1 MLIYIILPFTPLLV
15 QYIYK
20 NSGSQDSQYRTYLF
34 FAMLPMFLLIGFR
47 ADYIGAD
54 TWVYLRD
61 FEKTRVLDLTS
72 AIANS
77 RMEEG
82 YIRFVKYVGYI
93 TESPELFQLIY
104 TSIYFIGY
112 YSFAKLLDKKNG
124 FFFIYLLITLG
135 MFYFMLTGVRQNIA
149 ISLCLFSVQFLI
161 KRKYIIVAL
170 LIALAFTFHK
180 SSLLFVFAILLYDRK
195 FTKLNICLYIAGLV
209 VVSTYLVAL
218 QGWANENFEYN
229 YGIEETGNGGIFLS
243 IVAFLT
249 LLSMAYYKYKG
260 KNVSFIRFLFNVNIL
275 TLFLWILRLQTRVAE
290 RPSYYFL
297 GISCALYAY
306 MYDYWKSHGQT
317 GQIIRWGIVGF
328 TYVLFVYRLLTNFRS
343 IIPYQTF

>member
-1 MLIYIILPFTPLLV
+1 MLIYIILPFIPLLV

-20 NSGSQDSQYRTYLF
+20 NSGYRDSQYRTYLC
-34 FAMLPMFLLIGFR
+34 FAMLPMFLVIAFR

-54 TWVYLRD
+54 TWVYLQH
-61 FEKTRVLDLTS
+61 FEKTRESDLAS
-72 AIANS
+72 AIESS

-93 TESPELFQLIY
+93 TKSPELFQLIY

-112 YSFAKLLDKKNG
+112 YSFAKLLDKKTG

-149 ISLCLFSVQFLI
+149 ISICLFSVQFLI
-161 KRKYIIVAL
+161 KRKYIIVVL
-170 LIALAFTFHK
+170 LISLAYTFHK
-180 SSLLFVFAILLYDRK
+180 SSLLFLFAILIYDRQ
-195 FTKLNICLYIAGLV
+195 FTTLNICLYIAGLV
-209 VVSTYLVAL
+209 AVSIYLATL
-218 QGWANENFEYN
+218 QMWANENFNYH

-243 IVAFLT
+243 LVAILS
-249 LLSMAYYKYKG
+249 LLSIPYYKHKG
-260 KNVSFIRFLFNVNIL
+260 KYISYIRFLFNVNIL

-290 RPSYYFL
+290 RPSFYFL
-297 GISCALYAY
+297 GISCALFAY
-306 MYDYWKSHGQT
+306 MYNYWKSQDRT
-317 GQIIRWGIVGF
+317 GQVICLGITIVS
-328 TYVLFVYRLLTNFRS
+328 YVLFVYRLFTNFRS